1 MAFDALINTVL
12 RRLRPDNGHSHT
24 TPNYQ
29 ANTSKLTSRLSDVF
43 LRTYDLGFTAFGGP
57 PVHFQILHRRFVDS
71 VGKPAWLDEQTYQE
85 LFAITQALPGPA
97 STKMLFNIAQIHAG
111 MIPALFVFFVW
122 ALPGAIGMYGLSLG
136 VQRIGEHLPNPVYA
150 LLSGVNAATVGII
163 ALAAVQLARK
173 AITDPLTRILLA
185 FGGSAGLCFSA
196 LWYFP
201 VLLVF
206 GGLVTLIWDR
216 FGQSWVKGWL
226 KRRNRRRSSF
236 PQPEDENQG
245 PHQRQITSITAVDA
259 ASRTNDEDQILTPV
273 VQSSQIDHSIPVKVG
288 LALIIGFLAALT
300 VFLSLRGALHPAP
313 LPLSLFNNM
322 FLAGTIIFG
331 GGPVVIPLL
340 RNYVVDP
347 GWVSPRDFLLGLAVI
362 QAMPGP
368 NFNFAVYLG
377 ALSVVGPTASKSI
390 PSVVGAILGFLGIFT
405 PGLWLS
411 IAFQSLWSRLRK
423 RREVVSILRGVNA
436 TAVGFIFTAV
446 YRLWEIG
453 YLTPKNN
460 QGASLGQEP
469 WWLVIAATT
478 FTAVEWFSVPP
489 AVAILIGGAAGLA
502 WWGAVGHR
510 LQL

>member
-1 MAFDALINTVL
+1 M
-12 RRLRPDNGHSHT
+12 
-24 TPNYQ
+24 
-29 ANTSKLTSRLSDVF
+29 K
-43 LRTYDLGFTAFGGP
+43 
-57 PVHFQILHRRFVDS
+57 
-71 VGKPAWLDEQTYQE
+71 YQE
-85 LFAITQALPGPA
+85 LFAIVQALPGPA

-122 ALPGAIGMYGLSLG
+122 ALPGAIAMYGLSLG
-136 VQRIGEHLPNPVYA
+136 VQRISENLPNPVYA

-173 AITDPLTRILLA
+173 AITDPLTRILVA
-185 FGGSAGLCFSA
+185 FGGCAGLCYNA

-206 GGLVTLIWDR
+206 GGSVTFIWDH
-216 FGQSWVKGWL
+216 FGQSWVRRWL
-226 KRRNRRRSSF
+226 KRRNRRRSSLAR
-236 PQPEDENQG
+236 PEDGDNIQSIPMQDIKHDIPPSTENQG
-245 PHQRQITSITAVDA
+245 PHQRQIASVTTVNAV
-259 ASRTNDEDQILTPV
+259 SRTNDEDQIQTPV
-273 VQSSQIDHSIPVKVG
+273 IQPSQIDHSSHSIPVKVG
-288 LALIIGFLAALT
+288 LALFVSFIAVFA

-313 LPLSLFNNM
+313 LLLSLFNNM

-377 ALSVVGPTASKSI
+377 ALSVVGPTAPKSI
-390 PSVVGAILGFLGIFT
+390 PSVVGAIVGFLGIFT

-411 IAFQSLWSRLRK
+411 IAFQSLWNRLRK
-423 RREVVSILRGVNA
+423 RRKVVSILRGVNA

-460 QGASLGQEP
+460 QGVSLGQEP

-489 AVAILIGGAAGLA
+489 AVAILTGGTAGLA

-510 LQL
+510 S